1 MPKRIAT
8 DLVKI
13 YEKILVFMA
22 YPVLDP
28 FYILCYY
35 IQ

>member
-1 MPKRIAT
+1 M

-13 YEKILVFMA
+13 YEKISVFLV
-22 YPVLDP
+22 YPMLDQLC
-28 FYILCYY
+28 ILCYY